1 MCLQIPTGL
10 CGTGPQRVTHAWTS
24 VESCSFVQ
32 YQLRSKAVLYS
43 MESQKIL
50 CNECG
55 ASFTKNKSLLRH
67 VREKHQGKKR
77 TDNEK
82 RKREV
87 TNKAGKQGILACGSS
102 AACKDSVES
111 NPQAEFK
118 PPSEYVR
125 MAMAMYLK

>member
-1 MCLQIPTGL
+1 
-10 CGTGPQRVTHAWTS
+10 
-24 VESCSFVQ
+24 
-32 YQLRSKAVLYS
+32 

-55 ASFTKNKSLLRH
+55 ASFTKNQNRLIHMRT
-67 VREKHQGKKR
+67 VHQGKKR

-82 RKREV
+82 RKRDQES
-87 TNKAGKQGILACGSS
+87 TDKARKQGLLACGSS

-111 NPQAEFK
+111 NPQVAFK
-118 PPSEYVR
+118 SPSEYIR